1 MNILILSA
9 FPEEQDYYKKTL
21 RPHATLKIGFI
32 DVISCQADSA
42 SIYLATTGIGT
53 INAALVLATLAA
65 HLKPDAVFFSGTAG
79 AIDPQLNIGDVVVGQ
94 DAFDADILSVHDA
107 VIGTPF
113 EGALVNP
120 NKKEKT
126 PPVYSSNASLLKI
139 ATISHGSQ
147 YSLFH
152 GRVATSN
159 HFPAPKELFEQI
171 KANNAMI
178 IDMESTAIYQFGWLT
193 QLPVLVVRA
202 VSNKLNAQGTDD
214 EIDRSDIK
222 SSDHAAKQVLHCI
235 ETLTSQTTPV
245 AGFVD

>member
-21 RPHATLKIGFI
+21 HPYASLKIGFI
-32 DVISCQADSA
+32 EVISCQVDSTT
-42 SIYLATTGIGT
+42 IYLATTGMGT

-79 AIDPQLNIGDVVVGQ
+79 AIDPKLNIGDVVVGQ
-94 DAFDADILSVHDA
+94 DAFDADILSIHDA

-113 EGALVNP
+113 EGALINP
-120 NKKEKT
+120 NLKEKT
-126 PPVYSSNASLLKI
+126 PQIYSANEWLLKS
-139 ATISHGSQ
+139 ATLPQASR

-171 KANNAMI
+171 KVNNSMV
-178 IDMESTAIYQFGWLT
+178 IDMESAAIYQFGWLT
-193 QLPVLVVRA
+193 RLPVLVVRA
-202 VSNKLNAQGTDD
+202 VSNKLDAQGADNEVD
-214 EIDRSDIK
+214 NSDIR
-222 SSDHAAKQVLHCI
+222 SSDHAAKLVLHCI
-235 ETLTSQTTPV
+235 ETITSQ
-245 AGFVD
+245 AALSLNA

>member
-21 RPHATLKIGFI
+21 HPQASLKIGFI
-32 DVISCQADSA
+32 EVITCQTSSA
-42 SIYLATTGIGT
+42 TIYLATTGMGT

-79 AIDPQLNIGDVVVGQ
+79 AIDPKLNIGDVVVGQ
-94 DAFDADILSVHDA
+94 DAFDADILSIHDA

-113 EGALVNP
+113 EGALINP
-120 NKKEKT
+120 NKQEKT
-126 PPVYSSNASLLKI
+126 PQIYSGNEWLLRSATLPLASR
-139 ATISHGSQ
+139 

-152 GRVATSN
+152 GRIATSN

-171 KANNAMI
+171 KANNSMV
-178 IDMESTAIYQFGWLT
+178 IDMESAAIYQLGWLT

-202 VSNKLNAQGTDD
+202 VSNKLDDQGADD
-214 EIDRSDIK
+214 EVDSSDIR
-222 SSDHAAKQVLHCI
+222 SSDHAAKLVLHCI
-235 ETLTSQTTPV
+235 ETITSQAELSLT
-245 AGFVD
+245 A